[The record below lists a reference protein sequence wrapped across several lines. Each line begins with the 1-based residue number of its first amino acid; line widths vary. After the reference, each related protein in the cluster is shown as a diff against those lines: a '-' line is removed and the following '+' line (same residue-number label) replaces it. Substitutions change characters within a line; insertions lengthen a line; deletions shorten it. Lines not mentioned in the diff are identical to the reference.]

1 MTRMQDKDD
10 QQQGWLKDKLT
21 RCRRWLYGHR
31 TALILLP
38 GPLIV
43 VWILGTSNKYSIGA
57 YIEHRARMQQ
67 VQQSYQYYQERY
79 RSDSLRLNDVRT
91 SVEHIEHIA
100 REQYYMRTLGE
111 ENFLITPQAELADTT
126 AH

>member
-10 QQQGWLKDKLT
+10 QQQGWLKDKLN
-21 RCRRWLYGHR
+21 RCRRWLYRHR

-79 RSDSLRLNDVRT
+79 RSDSLRL
-91 SVEHIEHIA
+91 I
-100 REQYYMRTLGE
+100 YMRTPGE
-111 ENFLITPQAELADTT
+111 EIFLITPQAELADTT